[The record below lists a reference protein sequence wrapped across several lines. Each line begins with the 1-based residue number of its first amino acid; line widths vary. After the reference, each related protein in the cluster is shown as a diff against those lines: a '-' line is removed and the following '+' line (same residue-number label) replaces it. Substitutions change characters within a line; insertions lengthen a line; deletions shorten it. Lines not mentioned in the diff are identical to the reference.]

1 MFTLVYQGDLAP
13 IVSRIEDA
21 FLADD
26 FALGVVVF
34 AMAVQDYPWTSTKK
48 GALGADVVDHFQ
60 CVAAEKTWCK
70 GSVDARNVNRLDTG
84 CWDHLGSKQKHI
96 ICTVS
101 KFWALVYN
109 IMTLCCREAM
119 RVMYRKTHAAAIP
132 FVDFVSDGAFFMVP
146 GHARLF

>member
-1 MFTLVYQGDLAP
+1 MFTLGYQGDLAP

-96 ICTVS
+96 ICKIEGYVQENTCCS
-101 KFWALVYN
+101 NPFRR
-109 IMTLCCREAM
+109 LCLRW
-119 RVMYRKTHAAAIP
+119 
-132 FVDFVSDGAFFMVP
+132 
-146 GHARLF
+146 RLFHGPWPCEIVLGMAS